1 MLQDDLKIYLEDI
14 QADFLAGRLEEL
26 ISRFSVPLVVYSVG
40 GVAVLRTTEEILS
53 QTVQYRS
60 ALMEMSVVSSVIK
73 VVSREPPVNNRLR
86 ATVRVTDFN
95 ADGEVVTGS
104 LIRYFL
110 ILKNGS
116 YMVEMLEYLEAPFST
131 EVVEKLVH

>member
-1 MLQDDLKIYLEDI
+1 MFQDDLKIYLEDI
-14 QADFLAGRLEEL
+14 QTDFLAGRLEEL

>member
-40 GVAVLRTTEEILS
+40 GVVVLRTMEEILS